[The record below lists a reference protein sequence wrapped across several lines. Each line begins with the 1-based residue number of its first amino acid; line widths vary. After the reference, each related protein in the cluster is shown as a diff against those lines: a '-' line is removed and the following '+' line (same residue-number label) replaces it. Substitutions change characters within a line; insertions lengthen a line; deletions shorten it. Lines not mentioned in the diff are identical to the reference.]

1 MPPVR
6 RSTSLDVAKMAGVSR
21 TTVSFVL
28 NRVPGVSISE
38 PTRQRVLGAAKQLNY
53 HPDAAGRKLVS
64 GKSYTLGLVLRQSP
78 EQVFADAFLLRVM
91 LGVEQ
96 AAAREGFHVL
106 LKPVEPGDS
115 NGYTRLIKE
124 NLVDG
129 ILLSGPRQDDTEIV
143 ELHRQGIP
151 VTLIGQLPESNIP
164 FVDIN
169 AVAGAATA
177 IRHLIEAG
185 HQHIAMITNASLN
198 YTSAQQR
205 RSGYYQAL
213 REAGLQVEDDYLR
226 QGDYTPASGFT
237 AMLELLKLSP
247 RPTAVFV
254 ASDVVA
260 MGALQAIK
268 RLGLRIPDDVAVVG
282 FDDVPLA
289 EYYDPPLTTIRL
301 PAYGLGWAAGE
312 RLVRMIQ
319 GEGLGQAGL
328 LLESELIVR
337 QSSTGGSGGDGASS
351 IAPR

>member
-1 MPPVR
+1 MPPGR

-28 NRVPGVSISE
+28 NKVPGVSISE
-38 PTRQRVLGAAKQLNY
+38 PTRQRVWGAAKALNY
-53 HPDAAGRKLVS
+53 HPDATGRKLVS

-106 LKPVEPGDS
+106 LKPVAPDEHG
-115 NGYTRLIKE
+115 GYTRLITE
-124 NLVDG
+124 NYVDG

-143 ELHRQGIP
+143 KLHRQGIP
-151 VTLIGQLPESNIP
+151 IMLIGQLPDSEIP
-164 FVDIN
+164 YVDIN
-169 AVAGAATA
+169 AVAGAVTA
-177 IRHLIEAG
+177 IRHLIELG
-185 HQHIAMITNASLN
+185 HRQIAMITNASLS

-205 RSGYYQAL
+205 CSGYRQAL
-213 REAGLQVEDDYLR
+213 EQAGLETTDAYLR
-226 QGDYTPASGFT
+226 QGDYTPASGLL
-237 AMLELLKLSP
+237 AMADLLQLSP

-260 MGALQAIK
+260 MGAVQAIK
-268 RLGLRIPDDVAVVG
+268 RAGLRIPADIAVVG

-312 RLVRMIQ
+312 RLVRAIQ
-319 GEGLGQAGL
+319 GEGVEQVGL

-337 QSSTGGSGGDGASS
+337 NSTGTHSGPG
-351 IAPR
+351 P